1 MKVMCLAG
9 CLKHNQGLS
18 NAGSPQHCYSVII
31 TFIFNNNHLGRGRED
46 RYLTLEQNFFP
57 VTSYITSLH
66 LELANYFMT
75 LRRKIQDFN

>member
-9 CLKHNQGLS
+9 CLTHNQGLS
-18 NAGSPQHCYSVII
+18 DAGSSQHCYSVI

-57 VTSYITSLH
+57 VTSYITSYH
-66 LELANYFMT
+66 A
-75 LRRKIQDFN
+75 IWS